1 MLDKAAGISKL
12 INSFIEGVPAMV
24 CIIGVGLL
32 LSFCFLHSCVNRKAV
47 NYIVSQL
54 PIHYIRNGGDFVVF

>member
-1 MLDKAAGISKL
+1 MLDKAAEINKL

-24 CIIGVGLL
+24 CIIGMGLL
-32 LSFCFLHSCVNRKAV
+32 LFICFLHSCVNRKAF
-47 NYIVSQL
+47 NYIVSQS